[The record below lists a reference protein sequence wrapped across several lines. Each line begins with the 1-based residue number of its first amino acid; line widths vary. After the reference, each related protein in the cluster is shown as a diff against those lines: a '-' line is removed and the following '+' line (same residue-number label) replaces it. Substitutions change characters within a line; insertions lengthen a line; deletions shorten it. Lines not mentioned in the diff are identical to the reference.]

1 MCNICDVTSL
11 YIYIYIYKL
20 QSVKLFFL
28 IRPAREG
35 DHQTAKMKVKW
46 TKLGMVFFL
55 LLSFVMTGCFI
66 WQYRLPKAK
75 PGKFKLKEKLY
86 NRKIEKC
93 LSDLNEWMA
102 NAYFE

>member
-11 YIYIYIYKL
+11 YIYKQIL
-20 QSVKLFFL
+20 SVKLFFL
-28 IRPAREG
+28 IKPAREG

-66 WQYRLPKAK
+66 WQCRLPKAK
-75 PGKFKLKEKLY
+75 PGKFKLKEMLY
-86 NRKIEKC
+86 NRKIEKW
-93 LSDLNEWMA
+93 LSDLKE
-102 NAYFE
+102 